1 MGAVAKQLGTD
12 RASLYYYFAS
22 KDELFDEI
30 VGEVIRENVAI
41 SQRILKSAVSPS
53 DKLHELIVTVMT
65 SYGKNYPLMFIYIR
79 ENLSHVS
86 KDREKW
92 AKQMRMLNREF
103 EKAVISILE
112 QGCADGSFRN
122 LGPSKIVAFGI
133 IGLINSTHRWFK
145 PGRQNVSAEKIGKI
159 YADLTLTGLA
169 SGKLFGPP

>member
-12 RASLYYYFAS
+12 RASLYYYIAS

-41 SQRILKSAVSPS
+41 SQRILKSAASPS

-86 KDREKW
+86 KDRAKW
-92 AKQMRMLNREF
+92 AKQMQILNREF
-103 EKAVISILE
+103 EKAVMLILE
-112 QGCADGSFRN
+112 QGCADGTFRN
-122 LGPSKIVAFGI
+122 LGPSEIVAFGI

-145 PGRQNVSAEKIGKI
+145 PGRQNVSAEKIGNI

-169 SGKLFGPP
+169 SGK